1 MLKKK
6 FLLSLIIFQGI
17 LIILAIIA
25 IIMGVFY
32 KYGENDN
39 FQKITISDINAVEI
53 FLLDE
58 KHYQHRIIEKD
69 KIIFQIIDIENN
81 KVKREIVIDK

>member
-58 KHYQHRIIEKD
+58 KHYQHRIFEKD

-81 KVKREIVIDK
+81 KVKREIVIEK

>member
-6 FLLSLIIFQGI
+6 FLLSLIIFQVI
-17 LIILAIIA
+17 IIILAIIA

-39 FQKITISDINAVEI
+39 FQKITISEINAVEI

-81 KVKREIVIDK
+81 KVKREIVIEK

>member
-6 FLLSLIIFQGI
+6 FLFSLIIFQGI

-39 FQKITISDINAVEI
+39 FQKISISDINPGEI
-53 FLLDE
+53 FLFDE
-58 KHYQHRIIEKD
+58 KHYQLKIIEKD

-81 KVKREIVIDK
+81 DVKREITIEK

>member
-32 KYGENDN
+32 KYGENDK
-39 FQKITISDINAVEI
+39 FQKI
-53 FLLDE
+53 
-58 KHYQHRIIEKD
+58 
-69 KIIFQIIDIENN
+69 
-81 KVKREIVIDK
+81 